1 MKQLYL
7 IGLLL
12 LTCAVSQAQTKKA
25 FINAAENAFAGE
37 NYYASMDYYLEAIQF
52 DSADVEMYYR
62 AGESARN
69 FQSYEKAEELYTYVI
84 AEDNDAKYPYATY
97 HLAHM
102 QQMQGKY
109 DMAKKNYQLYLSQFE
124 GDNPRFSDKARK
136 EIASVD
142 WAKEMMANP
151 EEAVTI
157 TNFGSEIN
165 TPYSEIGAII
175 DGDDVVFTSVKF
187 LPEDKKKYS
196 VKNIGKVLSYSDSM
210 STMPTMEIK
219 EGFNK
224 ENLHTA
230 HLTYNMNKSKVFYT
244 VCEYINDE
252 DVRCDIYCRPVLGDG
267 SFGNEMK
274 LPSHIN
280 MDSVTNTQ
288 PNIGFDKSSGQEILY
303 FVSDREGGEGGL
315 DIYASNITGVESFAN
330 PVNLSAI
337 NSGGDD
343 ITPFFHDNSQVLYF
357 STDGDMSLGGFDV
370 YRSVKSNTGF
380 EKPENVGAPTNGSYN
395 DVFYSL
401 NEDGNVGLL
410 SSNRPGSQY
419 IDANNKSCC
428 YDIFR
433 ADIAPLDIKVNA
445 LTFDAKSLDSLEGVT
460 VQLVC
465 VESGEILNTITN
477 ARANDHTFQLERNK
491 DYLLIT
497 TKKGYHPDTLPLS
510 TKNVFKS
517 EDLVRKIYLE
527 RSTLDLEVFTFDDIS
542 REPLPGTTIRLIDL
556 TDNTV
561 QEITVTNESGNDFN
575 FQVIPGNSY
584 KLIASRDR
592 YYEDTI
598 EFVAKDDDGS
608 GTIKKELFLVRRDL
622 NIYLPLALYFDNDI
636 PERRSGALASGA
648 KNGSNA
654 EARSNKLTTDLKY
667 SDTFD
672 EYVVQKDKFKREYS
686 RRLRGDDKTLAE
698 ARIETF
704 FEDDLKGGFDRFTR
718 FLDYLNG
725 QLQDG
730 FSFDISVRGF
740 ASPRADTRY
749 NLALSQRRV
758 VSVQNELRDYQNGA
772 LIKYIENGQLKVT
785 ELSYGES
792 LAPDNVSDVLYDRR
806 NSIYSPDASKER
818 RAEIVEIK
826 QGSF

>member
-1 MKQLYL
+1 MSR
-7 IGLLL
+7 
-12 LTCAVSQAQTKKA
+12 ANKKRLHQSG
-25 FINAAENAFAGE
+25 ERAFADE
-37 NYYASMDYYLEAIQF
+37 NYYAAMDYYLETIQF
-52 DSADVEMYYR
+52 DSSNVEMYYR
-62 AGESARN
+62 AGEAARN
-69 FQSYEKAEELYTYVI
+69 FDSYEKAEELYSFVI
-84 AEDNDAKYPYATY
+84 AEDNDAQYPFATY

-109 DMAKKNYQLYLSQFE
+109 DQAKTNYQLYLSQFE
-124 GDNPRFSDKARK
+124 GDNQRFTNKARK
-136 EIASVD
+136 EIASLEWSV
-142 WAKEMMANP
+142 EMLKNP
-151 EEAVTI
+151 EESVTI
-157 TNFGSEIN
+157 TNYGEGVN

-175 DGDDVVFTSVKF
+175 DGDDVVYTSVRYHAKDRKRYS
-187 LPEDKKKYS
+187 DKH
-196 VKNIGKVLSYSDSM
+196 IGKVLSYSESM
-210 STMPTMEIK
+210 PSMEIK
-219 EGFNK
+219 EDFNK
-224 ENLHTA
+224 SNLHTA
-230 HLTYNMNKSKVFYT
+230 HVTYNMNRSKVFYT

-267 SFGNEMK
+267 TFGDELK

-280 MDSVTNTQ
+280 VDTATNTQ

-303 FVSDREGGEGGL
+303 FVSDREGGEGGM

-330 PVNLSAI
+330 PVNLSTI
-337 NSGGDD
+337 NSGADD
-343 ITPFFHDNSQVLYF
+343 ITPFFHRNSQVLYY
-357 STDGDMSLGGFDV
+357 STNGDMSLGGYDI
-370 YRSVKSNTGF
+370 YRSVKNDAGF
-380 EKPENVGAPTNGSYN
+380 QKPENVGAPTNSSYN

-401 NEDGNVGLL
+401 NDEGDKGLL

-419 IDANNKSCC
+419 IDENNKSCC
-428 YDIFR
+428 YDIYQ
-433 ADIAPLDIKVNA
+433 ADIAPLDISVNA

-465 VESGEILNTITN
+465 VESGEVLNTITN
-477 ARANDHTFQLERNK
+477 GQASDHTFNLERNK
-491 DYLLIT
+491 DYLLIS
-497 TKKGYHPDTLPLS
+497 TKKGYYPDTLPLS

-527 RSTLDLEVFTFDDIS
+527 RSTLELEVFTFDDIS
-542 REPLPGTTIRLIDL
+542 REALPGTTIQLVDL
-556 TDNTV
+556 TDNTI
-561 QEITVTNESGNDFN
+561 QEITVTNETSNDFH
-575 FQVIPGNSY
+575 FDVIPGHSY
-584 KLIASRDR
+584 RLIASRDR
-592 YYEDTI
+592 YYEDSI

-608 GTIKKELFLVRRDL
+608 GKITKELFLVRRDL

-648 KNGSNA
+648 KYGSGA
-654 EARSNKLTTDLKY
+654 ESRSDKLTTPLKY
-667 SDTFD
+667 AETFD
-672 EYVVQKDKFKREYS
+672 DYVVKKDEFKKRFS
-686 RRLRGDDKTLAE
+686 RGLKTEEKTLAE
-698 ARIETF
+698 LRVDNF
-704 FEDDLKGGFDRFTR
+704 FEEDLKGGFDRFTR
-718 FLDYLNG
+718 FLDYING

-730 FSFDISVRGF
+730 YSFDISVRGF

-758 VSVQNELRDYQNGA
+758 VSVQNEIRDYQNGA
-772 LIKYIENGQLKVT
+772 LLKYIDNGQLKIT